1 MSLVAKAFVNRRKYF
16 WPVYETI
23 DCPWRLRSVATIR
36 TYNMGMSSAFFIRL
50 ASIAVLIAI
59 WVLSLLP
66 GNDLPRLP
74 GIDKWF
80 HGLAYFA
87 CMFCW
92 GQWFTRPVSRLK
104 IAIAFI
110 VMGALIECL
119 QGLTSYRSFDWLDMV
134 ANAAGVVLAWLAV
147 TVQLAF
153 QRRFAPDHKST
164 RPR

>member
-1 MSLVAKAFVNRRKYF
+1 
-16 WPVYETI
+16 
-23 DCPWRLRSVATIR
+23 
-36 TYNMGMSSAFFIRL
+36 MSSAIFIRL

-66 GNDLPRLP
+66 GNDLPRVP

-104 IAIAFI
+104 LAITFI

-119 QGLTSYRSFDWLDMV
+119 QGLTSYRSFEWLDME
-134 ANAAGVVLAWLAV
+134 ANAAGVALAWLAV
-147 TVQLAF
+147 TIQLAF